1 MVVFDMARHRTTEKD
16 FESFRM
22 LCRKWQGILS
32 LASWDLILE
41 WGKIKYGSAETY
53 TDHSQHTATI
63 RLRKGLVDFP
73 VEVLAFHEMAEVMLS
88 RIREMAEKG
97 NNEDDVDA
105 EIHKIINTLQ
115 LILQDRFEK
124 EGKA

>member
-1 MVVFDMARHRTTEKD
+1 MARHKTTEKD
-16 FESFRM
+16 FEDFKR

-32 LASWDLILE
+32 LASWDLIIE
-41 WGKIKYGSAETY
+41 WGKIKFGSAETW

-63 RLRKGLVDFP
+63 RLRKGVVDFP
-73 VEVLAFHEMAEVMLS
+73 IEVLAYHEMAEVMLS

-97 NNEDDVDA
+97 NNEDEVDA

-115 LILQDRFEK
+115 LILSDRFEK
-124 EGKA
+124 KEEAKD